1 MTHHKHAEVVDPNTL
16 SPTELRERLAWR
28 DAHPAEVVRAE
39 REREAQRRLDQRM
52 SDAKDGF
59 LLAGGEEKDWAK
71 QEKQIRAELV
81 ADEAKAAAEAAR
93 AASFEQMRKSF

>member
-1 MTHHKHAEVVDPNTL
+1 MTHKHLQEIDPSTL
-16 SPTELRERLAWR
+16 SPEELRERLTWR
-28 DAHPAEVVRAE
+28 DEHQPEVIRYE
-39 REREAQRRLDQRM
+39 REREAQRRLDEKM
-52 SDAKDGF
+52 ADAKDGF

>member
-1 MTHHKHAEVVDPNTL
+1 MTHKHLQEIDPSTL
-16 SPTELRERLAWR
+16 SPEELRERLSWR
-28 DAHPAEVVRAE
+28 DAHQPEVIRAE
-39 REREAQRRLDQRM
+39 REREAQRRLDEKM
-52 SDAKDGF
+52 ADAKDGF